1 MEISI
6 ETLLSRKRESEEVHP
21 VARRLATLP
30 LIGTIVRSWIRATQ
44 STGHR
49 DLWATLPPV
58 VA

>member
-6 ETLLSRKRESEEVHP
+6 ETLLSRKREGEEVHF
-21 VARRLATLP
+21 VIKKLSTLP